1 MTAAIRVL
9 FGLAVAM
16 AIVWVVTGLAK
27 AQDAYVM
34 PVERWSPHVGPQAY
48 KPPRHIR
55 RLKREARREKRA
67 RIWTP
72 PVRRVAKVERLPLLP
87 RCSHPVSAVGT
98 EHYSEDDAK
107 AAAIKGWM
115 AEVRH
120 RLGTEAMDI
129 NNATDISFRCV
140 ISTPGDRVSDKIAKW
155 TRGDLLK
162 ECRIVAT
169 PCRPEVDHE
178 LPMGVKR

>member
-1 MTAAIRVL
+1 ML
-9 FGLAVAM
+9 FTGALV
-16 AIVWVVTGLAK
+16 AIVLTALVVVLGTMAR
-27 AQDAYVM
+27 AETAYVR
-34 PVERWSPHVGPQAY
+34 PVPEWSPHVAPQAY

-55 RLKREARREKRA
+55 RIQRAARREKRERV

-72 PVRRVAKVERLPLLP
+72 PVRHVAKVLPLLP

-178 LPMGVKR
+178 LPSGVKR

>member
-1 MTAAIRVL
+1 VRV
-9 FGLAVAM
+9 
-16 AIVWVVTGLAK
+16 
-27 AQDAYVM
+27 
-34 PVERWSPHVGPQAY
+34 
-48 KPPRHIR
+48 
-55 RLKREARREKRA
+55 
-67 RIWTP
+67 
-72 PVRRVAKVERLPLLP
+72 VAKVERFPVPLAP
-87 RCSHPVSAVGT
+87 RCAHPVSAVGT

-107 AAAIKGWM
+107 AAAIKSWM

-129 NNATDISFRCV
+129 HNATDVAFRCV

-169 PCRPEVDHE
+169 PCRPEVDND
-178 LPMGVKR
+178 LPMGVRK